1 MDEMSFRPAAAERIL
16 LAVARDAPSELL
28 DLVRR
33 GREQTE
39 DARSPVRIGQSALP
53 ILPQTVK
60 PGGRLIVR
68 AERMMAV
75 PVVRDPPRHEART
88 VGDFRQPHKP
98 QRGQGKFFGVQ
109 FSCEPGLKPFH
120 LDSTAQLDIRHSE
133 RTELRTNETRL
144 EDLIVLPR
152 QFVIGEYYKLLG
164 MFEELIRTVKKPKGY
179 FRFQA
184 TLLLSGMLH
193 LIASEF
199 LEQNHLDH
207 DYPASY
213 IPFRKLVDQLN
224 NYYDEDLN
232 KERLEQSVGRKFEYL
247 CQVFKKYAN
256 ANIHQYVHQLRAQR
270 AKYLL
275 RNSSKSVKEIAEQ
288 VGYSD
293 PFVFSRMF
301 KKLEGVAPHYYRND
315 RTTDG

>member
-1 MDEMSFRPAAAERIL
+1 MYFSLSRLSMLDVKWASLFNANN
-16 LAVARDAPSELL
+16 DAFF
-28 DLVRR
+28 
-33 GREQTE
+33 EQHYNPYYE
-39 DARSPVRIGQSALP
+39 
-53 ILPQTVK
+53 
-60 PGGRLIVR
+60 LIVV
-68 AERMMAV
+68 AEG
-75 PVVRDPPRHEART
+75 T
-88 VGDFRQPHKP
+88 VHLQLDQSRIVMHGGESLLLQPWEQHQGLYAKE
-98 QRGQGKFFGVQ
+98 GQGKFFWVQ
-109 FSCEPGLKPFH
+109 FSCEPGLKPFE
-120 LDSTAQLDIRHSE
+120 LERTAQLDIRHAE
-133 RTELRTNETRL
+133 RTELRTNEARH

-152 QFVIGEYYKLLG
+152 QFVIGECYKLLG
-164 MFEELIRTVKKPKGY
+164 MFEELVRTVKKPKGY

-213 IPFRKLVDQLN
+213 ITFRKLVDQLN

-301 KKLEGVAPHYYRND
+301 KKLEGVAPHYYRTD